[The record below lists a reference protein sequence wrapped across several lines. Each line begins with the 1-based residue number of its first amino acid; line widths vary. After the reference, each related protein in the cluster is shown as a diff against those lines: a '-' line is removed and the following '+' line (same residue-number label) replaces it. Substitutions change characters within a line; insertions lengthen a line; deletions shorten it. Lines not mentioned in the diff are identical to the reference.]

1 MPLDQIKMTIAEMQD
16 DKTDA
21 YRDLYPGL
29 RKVWD
34 ELDELREMRD
44 GDEFVLADDYK
55 HLESELEQ
63 AESERDDLRNQI
75 AIAEN
80 NEMYIESV
88 LAKTANACVDVSK
101 RLARI
106 VDGLPDG
113 PLRDQLDDL
122 WSDIPEPR

>member
-1 MPLDQIKMTIAEMQD
+1 MFDIKTTIAEMQTNT
-16 DKTDA
+16 TDA
-21 YRDLYPGL
+21 YRDLYPQL
-29 RKVWD
+29 RNVWD

-44 GDEFVLADDYK
+44 SDAYVPKEDYDALEDEL
-55 HLESELEQ
+55 SE
-63 AESERDDLRNQI
+63 AESDRDDLQNQI

-88 LAKTANACVDVSK
+88 LAKTANACVDVSR

-106 VDGLPDG
+106 VEKLPDG

-122 WSDIPEPR
+122 WCDIPEPR

>member
-1 MPLDQIKMTIAEMQD
+1 MPLDQIKMSIAEMQTD
-16 DKTDA
+16 TTDA
-21 YRDLYPGL
+21 YRDLHPDL

-44 GDEFVLADDYK
+44 SDAYVTKEDYTALEDELSDV
-55 HLESELEQ
+55 ESD
-63 AESERDDLRNQI
+63 SDDLCNQI

-80 NEMYIESV
+80 NVMYIESV

-106 VDGLPDG
+106 VNELPDG